1 MSTKNTVKTA
11 VLLASLT
18 GLFVLTGVAL
28 GGTGGMIIALAFAL
42 VLNGAAYWFS
52 DRVALATGRAHP
64 VERSEAPELYAMVED
79 LSQRAGVPM
88 PKIYR
93 TNDSSPNAFATGRD
107 PDHAAI
113 AVTTGLMDLLG
124 PRELYG
130 VLAHEFAHIKHRD
143 ILISSVAATVAGAI
157 TALSNIVQFA
167 TMFGHR
173 DDEEGNGGL
182 MGSIAML
189 LLAPLAATLIQ
200 LAISRAR
207 EYAADAGGAQIAGD
221 PIALANALR
230 KLETGVWLQ
239 PMNVNPATASMYIVH
254 PFARGRIS
262 RLFQTHPPM
271 AERIARL
278 EAMPAP
284 VLTGAQSAT

>member
-1 MSTKNTVKTA
+1 VSTKNTIKTA

-18 GLFVLTGVAL
+18 GLFVLAGLAL
-28 GGTGGMIIALAFAL
+28 GGTSGMIIALAFAL

-52 DRVALATGRAHP
+52 DRLALAMGHARP

-79 LSQRAGVPM
+79 LSQRAGVPL
-88 PKIYR
+88 PKVYQ

-107 PDHAAI
+107 PGHAAI
-113 AVTTGLMDLLG
+113 AVTTGILELLG

-143 ILISSVAATVAGAI
+143 ILISSVAAAVAGAI
-157 TALSNIVQFA
+157 TALANIVQFA
-167 TMFGHR
+167 TIFGHR

-182 MGSIAML
+182 MGGIAML

-221 PIALANALR
+221 PIALASALR
-230 KLETGVWLQ
+230 KLETGVWLR
-239 PMNVNPATASMYIVH
+239 PMNVNPAAASMYIVH
-254 PFARGRIS
+254 PFTHGGIS

-278 EAMPAP
+278 EAMATP
-284 VLTGAQSAT
+284 VRTRTQSAM